1 MKSIVISCKT
11 ITEDIE
17 NYENSTD
24 LRNDD
29 RDHLDDLKNYLSEAL
44 TTLMTAAKSYA
55 TSQGKTPVPDLE
67 DSLLSLTDTVVDLI
81 RSSKEIS
88 CNGDVP
94 PPRKESFRKRDRD
107 RERGRGKSSAK
118 TVPELKVF
126 FFLIKIRLI

>member
-67 DSLLSLTDTVVDLI
+67 DSLLSLTDSVVDLI
-81 RSSKEIS
+81 RYTKDIKGSIS
-88 CNGDVP
+88 PG
-94 PPRKESFRKRDRD
+94 RDNYK
-107 RERGRGKSSAK
+107 GRGHSGAK
-118 TVPELKVF
+118 TVPELKVIY
-126 FFLIKIRLI
+126 IKNKNKNKNKNK